1 MDTAKTIRESFQKL
15 HEKIKSGKDITEELE
30 DEINELVYKLY
41 GLNEEDI
48 KVIEDF
54 LKRF

>member
-1 MDTAKTIRESFQKL
+1 MREVEDLKKQKMRSIREIEGL
-15 HEKIKSGKDITEELE
+15 LLD
-30 DEINELVYKLY
+30 YKLY

-48 KVIEDF
+48 KVVEDF